1 MQKEL
6 RRQRED
12 MEETIAVLKRQTNS
26 VREDS
31 QKYQNNLNQ
40 MKMQIDL
47 NKERELLIK
56 QMYDSNMNNMRN
68 EIELYKEKLVRLEE
82 ENEIRKLEIEKN
94 NNKQFNKNNNIN

>member
-6 RRQRED
+6 RRQRVD
-12 MEETIAVLKRQTNS
+12 MEETINVLKKQTNS

-31 QKYQNNLNQ
+31 QKYQHELNQ

-56 QMYDSNMNNMRN
+56 QM
-68 EIELYKEKLVRLEE
+68 
-82 ENEIRKLEIEKN
+82 
-94 NNKQFNKNNNIN
+94 